1 MLAIND
7 LNVSLDLDKAALAA
21 VTGAGTHYRFIS
33 RRISSG
39 RWSGWKM
46 RSNRLVSSNVKI
58 HGVRHN
64 KYVQKFTRSRSQTQT
79 QYQAKYVG

>member
-7 LNVSLDLDKAALAA
+7 LDISLELDKAALAA

-33 RRISSG
+33 RRTSSS
-39 RWSGWKM
+39 RWSGWKL
-46 RSNRLVSSNVKI
+46 RTNRLISSNVKI

-64 KYVQKFTRSRSQTQT
+64 KYYQRFTRSRKQVQTHR
-79 QYQAKYVG
+79 QYKYVG